1 MEALLPPRPFAYSRE
16 LLLPRASLAA
26 ITLCTILFA
35 SSFAIGSA
43 ADVQLALDQA
53 RTCEKAQDYAGAER
67 AYRRALSLAPRDLEA
82 LKRYGILLQTE
93 LKFAQSLEILERVLA
108 LDSQY
113 PQVNFYL
120 GVSYLGEN
128 EFQKACDAFQ
138 KEILTRHAHP
148 RCHYYYAIALQSLG
162 RTDAAIAQ
170 YNQSLAQNPKDLDA
184 LYQLARLHMQASLQA
199 IQRVTD
205 LDPDSFQLHALM
217 GEIYSY
223 NHRYHAALKE
233 YLAAQAKRPDAPGLH
248 YAIGTAYRNLK
259 MIDQAQK
266 EFLEAKREDPNDPRV
281 NLYLG
286 EFAVGRRDY
295 AGAIGYLQIVAIA
308 QPEMARPHFLLGEC
322 YEALKEFDEAK
333 GELLAAIQDEPK
345 DPQPH
350 YLLAQIYREQGNTL
364 ASAGEFRKFQ
374 ELSLAA
380 KQQTV
385 KRAQTTPQ

>member
-1 MEALLPPRPFAYSRE
+1 MRCE
-16 LLLPRASLAA
+16 LLRRRTSLAA
-26 ITLCTILFA
+26 ITLCGFIAA
-35 SSFAIGSA
+35 SSFALGLA
-43 ADVQLALDQA
+43 ADVRSALDQA
-53 RTCEKAQDYAGAER
+53 RSCEKAEDYVGAER
-67 AYRRALSLAPRDLEA
+67 AYQEALALAPRNLEA

-93 LKFAQSLEILERVLA
+93 LKFAQSLEILGRA
-108 LDSQY
+108 AAIDSQY
-113 PQVNFYL
+113 PQVNFYR

-128 EFQKACDAFQ
+128 QFQKACDAFQ
-138 KEILTRHAHP
+138 KELLTPHAHP
-148 RCHYYYAIALQSLG
+148 RCHYYYAVALQSLG

-170 YNQSLAQNPKDLDA
+170 YNQSLAENPKDLDA

-199 IQRVTD
+199 IQRVTE

-217 GEIYSY
+217 GEIYTE
-223 NHRYHAALKE
+223 NHRYHAALEE

-259 MIDQAQK
+259 MIGEAQK
-266 EFLEAKREDPNDPRV
+266 EFLEAKGEDPNDPRI

-295 AGAIGYLQIVAIA
+295 AGAIGYLRVVTAA

-322 YEALKEFDEAK
+322 YGALKKVDEAK
-333 GELLAAIQDEPK
+333 AELLVAIQDDPE

-350 YLLAQIYREQGNTL
+350 YLLAQIYREQGDL
-364 ASAGEFRKFQ
+364 EASAGELKKFQ